1 MTTGDQ
7 YMSQNA
13 RVIALPGMGAA
24 FPMPGLAKTGMRLPG
39 MQSDNAEDASAP
51 AQEVEHVR
59 LESFVWWGVND
70 LICVC

>member
-39 MQSDNAEDASAP
+39 MQSENSEDSPAP

-59 LESFVWWGVND
+59 LKI
-70 LICVC
+70 ICLW